1 MRASFRHYG
10 AWVLGTIG
18 IGLSAPALAG
28 DHYILLGLEE
38 TQAAAQSQAAT
49 SGAWVLDTDLYTKLP
64 PNRFAVVQGPF
75 ASATIAKEELRFLQ
89 SGGLLPGATVKD
101 AGETRLPLR
110 LGNGKVPPAVFTAL
124 LGELTVDVEDRPG
137 SASPCEPQEPYQR
150 VDVHIMGLDNKG
162 DGALKAGAGTAQ
174 GGIVFQVGQPPDEQQ
189 FRTYHAV
196 NGGRVEQSAD
206 VFALGAVYRF

>member
-10 AWVLGTIG
+10 AWVPGAIG
-18 IGLSAPALAG
+18 IGLWAASALAG

-75 ASATIAKEELRFLQ
+75 ASATIAKGELRFLQ
-89 SGGLLPGATVKD
+89 SGGLLPEATVKD

-150 VDVHIMGLDNKG
+150 VEVHIMGLDNKG
-162 DGALKAGAGTAQ
+162 GKSAALEVVPQSLKL
-174 GGIVFQVGQPPDEQQ
+174 GGFFVIK
-189 FRTYHAV
+189 RTGEV
-196 NGGRVEQSAD
+196 QRLRICVE
-206 VFALGAVYRF
+206 